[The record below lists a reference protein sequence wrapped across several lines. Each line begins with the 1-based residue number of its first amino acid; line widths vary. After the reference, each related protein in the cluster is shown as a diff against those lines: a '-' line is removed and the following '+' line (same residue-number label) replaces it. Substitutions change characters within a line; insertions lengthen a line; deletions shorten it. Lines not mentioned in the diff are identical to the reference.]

1 MIEYFF
7 FTEHLVRSDC
17 RDAVCCKFYRATRMT
32 IVGCQRTSLAFLSRW
47 LSPEN
52 IRKVGTKAAW
62 TVSPN
67 GLNASISPL
76 GMKKKNAL
84 GWWSLR
90 KGGKYLTILAGPV
103 LVLRIF
109 SSALQKT
116 VAFPRS
122 GMENDEL
129 DIPNLRLSN
138 CQTALGWVGRI
149 GPTYEGRANELDVDR
164 IDQSRSRSCAMRIT
178 RNKSSNR
185 RITAANKKKW
195 IPLQKP
201 RTSKKFLLIYTNTHL
216 SLAPQIKWSADTG
229 IRQLTCK
236 M

>member
-1 MIEYFF
+1 M
-7 FTEHLVRSDC
+7 RSDC

-129 DIPNLRLSN
+129 DIPNLRLFKLPN
-138 CQTALGWVGRI
+138 RVGLGWQDWTNIWRKG
-149 GPTYEGRANELDVDR
+149 
-164 IDQSRSRSCAMRIT
+164 
-178 RNKSSNR
+178 
-185 RITAANKKKW
+185 KW
-195 IPLQKP
+195 IGCRQNW
-201 RTSKKFLLIYTNTHL
+201 SI
-216 SLAPQIKWSADTG
+216 SLPQLRNAHHPK
-229 IRQLTCK
+229 QE
-236 M
+236 